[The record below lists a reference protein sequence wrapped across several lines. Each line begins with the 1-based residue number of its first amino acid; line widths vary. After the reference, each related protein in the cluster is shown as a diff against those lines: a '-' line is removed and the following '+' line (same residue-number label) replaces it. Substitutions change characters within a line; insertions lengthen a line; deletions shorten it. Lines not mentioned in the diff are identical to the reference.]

1 MLNIFLDNFDDEDQA
16 ATSTTTNDPP
26 LSPEA
31 VLPQEPE
38 PRSPEPPR
46 SRWSVAANLNSIAT
60 RARQIHQRAGCSTV
74 QGNVHFD
81 ETGTTGRRRVPQASE
96 RITTSATT
104 QPQVDTP
111 SVPSGALDNHSA
123 EPLADVVFALQQSV
137 SAMANQMREFLG
149 AERTD
154 SRPASNSTV
163 KPSTS
168 GAPVDEPAPIPMRSS
183 RVGFGTVYNLTTAM
197 EDIERSTCTSLRATS
212 AFVDTTLLST
222 ALLLYT
228 VLPPACW

>member
-31 VLPQEPE
+31 VLPPEPE

-60 RARQIHQRAGCSTV
+60 RARQVHQRAGSL

-96 RITTSATT
+96 RT
-104 QPQVDTP
+104 
-111 SVPSGALDNHSA
+111 
-123 EPLADVVFALQQSV
+123 
-137 SAMANQMREFLG
+137 
-149 AERTD
+149 
-154 SRPASNSTV
+154 
-163 KPSTS
+163 
-168 GAPVDEPAPIPMRSS
+168 
-183 RVGFGTVYNLTTAM
+183 
-197 EDIERSTCTSLRATS
+197 
-212 AFVDTTLLST
+212 TTLLQLSLKST
-222 ALLLYT
+222 RRPFPP
-228 VLPPACW
+228 VLSITAARSHWPMLFSPYSSRSVQWPIRCDSSLGLSAPIRDRPATAP